1 MVGSE
6 NMVGTEN
13 MVGRA
18 PLVGTEPLV
27 VSAQQSDS
35 GQGIRSQRLDHSGR
49 LPRGQDCPTDRHPA
63 MAWNRIRRGLIRSM
77 AALGLVLCL
86 FLTACSGGN
95 ARLSGNYVDDTVNVA
110 QSLLTTIAVDHDDPG
125 RQQSEIEARAL
136 INDYMSR
143 YRPQSRVNGLASF
156 TTMQTALNSLAAHY
170 AGYANR
176 PIPEALRARL
186 EKELTKAERTVVR
199 GS

>member
-1 MVGSE
+1 M
-6 NMVGTEN
+6 
-13 MVGRA
+13 A
-18 PLVGTEPLV
+18 
-27 VSAQQSDS
+27 
-35 GQGIRSQRLDHSGR
+35 GI
-49 LPRGQDCPTDRHPA
+49 
-63 MAWNRIRRGLIRSM
+63 WNRIWNPISSRVMRAL

-86 FLTACSGGN
+86 GLTACSAGDG
-95 ARLSGNYVDDTVNVA
+95 RLTGNYVDDTVAVA
-110 QSLLTTIAVDHDDPG
+110 QSLLTTIAIDQDDPG
-125 RQQSEIEARAL
+125 RQESESEARAL

-176 PIPEALRARL
+176 PLPDALRARL
-186 EKELTKAERTVVR
+186 EKELNKAERTVVR